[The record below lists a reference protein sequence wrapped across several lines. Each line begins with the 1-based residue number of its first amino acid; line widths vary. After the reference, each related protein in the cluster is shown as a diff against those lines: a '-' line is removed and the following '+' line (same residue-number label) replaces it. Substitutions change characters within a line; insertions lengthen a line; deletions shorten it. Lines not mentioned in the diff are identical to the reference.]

1 MKVWG
6 MFLAYLPGED
16 SADDVFVLAKRCR
29 RFKAPNNDLPQEQFN
44 EHLANNDLQQEQF
57 TEHIAHDDLSQE
69 QLNLSFAK
77 DDLPQERFKVQ
88 MAKSF
93 PHKRIAYCCRDRF
106 SPVRFSPVR
115 MQFP

>member
-1 MKVWG
+1 

-29 RFKAPNNDLPQEQFN
+29 RFQAPIQAPINDLPQEQSN
-44 EHLANNDLQQEQF
+44 EHLTNNDLQQERF
-57 TEHIAHDDLSQE
+57 AEHVAHVDLPQE
-69 QLNLSFAK
+69 QLNLSSAK

-88 MAKSF
+88 IAKSF
-93 PHKRIAYCCRDRF
+93 PHKRIAYCCRDCF

-115 MQFP
+115 MQFS